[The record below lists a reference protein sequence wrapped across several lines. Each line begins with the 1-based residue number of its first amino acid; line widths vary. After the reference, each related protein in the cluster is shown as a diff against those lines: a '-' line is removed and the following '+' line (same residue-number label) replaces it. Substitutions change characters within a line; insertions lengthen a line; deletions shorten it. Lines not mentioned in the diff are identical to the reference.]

1 MTYQEIVNR
10 IQFIT
15 GQHKMLVD
23 FGYGDLSDLKS
34 RFENNSGDSA
44 VQADYPYLFLNPGV
58 HGRNQGM
65 VTYNFNMV
73 VMDMAREE
81 VSDQPYNN
89 MLAIQSQCQQYIDDV
104 LAYLY
109 FEYKDNPDVIY
120 SGVTYIPFNER
131 FQDNVAG
138 MTATLT
144 IQVPQPLDNCVAPFL
159 VPPITADFIAN
170 DLIPEA
176 GEFVTFTDLSTNDPT
191 TWAWTFEAGTP
202 ATSTEQNP
210 VIQYETE
217 GTYSVTLT
225 ASKNGSTDTITKID
239 YITVIPQALDLVL
252 DTATTQTYVITPD
265 SAQDPMRWESTVLD
279 TFNGIRDGYP
289 YNYYDIN
296 ANGTWTFVLTG
307 TGTRITDAATFPS
320 AIDLF
325 FSSPAPGV
333 EFLVDVSNW
342 PTDPSVGVPFDFELR
357 WTNLALTTDYD
368 IGQWRCSDDPGPED
382 TIYITAGANLKG
394 YYLP

>member
-1 MTYQEIVNR
+1 MNYQEIVNR

-15 GQHKMLVD
+15 SQHKMLVD
-23 FGYGDLSDLKS
+23 FGYGDISDLKS

-144 IQVPQPLDNCVAPFL
+144 IQVPQPLDNCVAPFI

-170 DLIPEA
+170 NLIPEED
-176 GEFVTFTDLSTNDPT
+176 EFVTFTDLSTNDPT
-191 TWAWTFEAGTP
+191 QWAWTFAGGTP
-202 ATSTEQNP
+202 ATSTQQNP
-210 VIQYETE
+210 VIQYQTI
-217 GTYSVTLT
+217 GDYTVSLT
-225 ASKNGSTDTITKID
+225 ASKIGSTDTEEKID
-239 YITVIPQALDLVL
+239 YITVIADQPDLVL
-252 DTATTQTYVITPD
+252 DTATNAVYIITPD
-265 SAQDPMRWESTVLD
+265 TEQSPMEWRDTTLD
-279 TFNGIRDGYP
+279 TFNGIRPGDP

-296 ANGTWTFVLTG
+296 ANGTWTFILTG
-307 TGTRITDAATFPS
+307 TGTRITDAATFPT
-320 AIDLF
+320 AIDIF
-325 FSSPAPGV
+325 FSDPGSI
-333 EFLVDVSNW
+333 EFQADVSNW
-342 PTDPSVGVPFDFELR
+342 PANPSVGVPFDFELQ
-357 WTNLALTTDYD
+357 WTNLALTTDYNT
-368 IGQWRCSDDPGPED
+368 GQWRCTDVPAVED
-382 TIYITAGANLKG
+382 RIDITAGAVLKG
-394 YYLP
+394 YYLA

>member
-144 IQVPQPLDNCVAPFL
+144 IQVPQPLDNCVAPFR
-159 VPPITADFIAN
+159 P
-170 DLIPEA
+170 LIPPPPE
-176 GEFVTFTDLSTNDPT
+176 GEFVLDVSS
-191 TWAWTFEAGTP
+191 EADYVIQP
-202 ATSTEQNP
+202 DTEQSPLKFTN
-210 VIQYETE
+210 
-217 GTYSVTLT
+217 
-225 ASKNGSTDTITKID
+225 TII
-239 YITVIPQALDLVL
+239 
-252 DTATTQTYVITPD
+252 
-265 SAQDPMRWESTVLD
+265 D
-279 TFNGIRDGYP
+279 TFSGMRP
-289 YNYYDIN
+289 LPLANYYSIL
-296 ANGTWTFVLTG
+296 ANGTWTFQLSGVVRRTTNIG
-307 TGTRITDAATFPS
+307 VWPDSPNMVDANPS
-320 AIDLF
+320 FDLE
-325 FSSPAPGV
+325 P
-333 EFLVDVSNW
+333 DVTNW
-342 PTDPSVGVPFDFELR
+342 PVNAVVGVDYPFSCT
-357 WTNLALTTDYD
+357 WTNIPLTTANNYVA
-368 IGQWRCSDDPGPED
+368 WRCTNEPAIED
-382 TIYITAGANLKG
+382 QGLILAGASLKG
-394 YYLP
+394 YYIA